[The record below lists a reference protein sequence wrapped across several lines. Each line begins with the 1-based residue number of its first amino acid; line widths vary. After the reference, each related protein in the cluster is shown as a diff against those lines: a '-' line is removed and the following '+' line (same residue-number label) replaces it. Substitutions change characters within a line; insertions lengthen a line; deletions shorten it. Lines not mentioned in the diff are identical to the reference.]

1 MRVIVVGG
9 GVAGAVSAIALRR
22 IGAEVTVYE
31 AYSDPGGQV
40 GSFLSLAVNGL
51 RALESLGC
59 LEPVRRAGFDVS
71 RQRLWSSAGR
81 LLGDV
86 PRGRLSGDRMRAVT
100 LMRGHLVRTLRE
112 HALRAGAAIV
122 TGERLVGAVNGGDG
136 VRAVFAGGRTDT
148 ADLLVGADG
157 LWSATRAVLD
167 PAAPVP
173 AYAGLYSVSGIA
185 ENLPVG
191 IGTEAGT
198 FNMVF
203 ARNGAFVHLPAPD
216 GTVWWSAQVAR
227 PDEPDLTGVD
237 EEGWSRRLTELYR
250 FEEVPSAILRATTRL
265 HRPTLMHTLAPVP
278 TWHDDRIVLLGDAAH
293 PVGAGQGASM
303 AIEDAV
309 VLAHHLATVPG
320 IPDALA
326 GYDRARRARV
336 GRMVRAASANRDSK
350 TAGPVGRR
358 VNDLIMPIF
367 FRHFYERSTA
377 WLYTHGFEPL
387 PGPGDAAHDGPERAA
402 GDPATTGR

>member
-9 GVAGAVSAIALRR
+9 GVAGTVSAIALRR

-31 AYSDPGGQV
+31 AYADPGGQV
-40 GSFLSLAVNGL
+40 GSFVSLAVNGL

-59 LEPVRRAGFDVS
+59 LEAVRRAGFDVA
-71 RQRLWSSAGR
+71 RQRLWSASGR

-86 PRGRLSGDRMRAVT
+86 PRGRLSGDRMRSIT
-100 LMRGHLVRTLRE
+100 LMRGDLVATLRE
-112 HALRAGAAIV
+112 HALRAGATVV
-122 TGERLVGAVNGGDG
+122 TGERLVDAARAGEG
-136 VRAVFAGGRTDT
+136 VRAVFGTGRTDT

-157 LWSATRAVLD
+157 LWSATRAALD
-167 PAAPVP
+167 SGAPSP

-185 ENLPVG
+185 GNVPPG
-191 IGTEAGT
+191 PATEAGT

-203 ARNGAFVHLPAPD
+203 ARNGAFVYLPAPD
-216 GTVWWSAQVAR
+216 GSVWWSAQVAD
-227 PDEPDLTGVD
+227 PEEPDLSDVD
-237 EEGWSRRLTELYR
+237 EDRWLRRLGELYR
-250 FEEVPSAILRATTRL
+250 FEEVPSTLLRATTRL
-265 HRPTLMHTLAPVP
+265 HRPTPMHTLAEVP
-278 TWHDDRIVLLGDAAH
+278 TWHDERVVLLGDAAH

-309 VLAHHLATVPG
+309 VLARHLAVAPGVPG

-336 GRMVRAASANRDSK
+336 GKMAGAASANRDAK
-350 TAGPVGRR
+350 TAGPIGRR

-367 FRHFYERSTA
+367 FRHFHERSTA
-377 WLYTHGFEPL
+377 WLYAYEPDSSTSHSSSPPTARGL
-387 PGPGDAAHDGPERAA
+387 M
-402 GDPATTGR
+402 

>member
-31 AYSDPGGQV
+31 AHADPGGQV
-40 GSFLSLAVNGL
+40 GSFVSLAVNGL

-59 LEPVRRAGFDVS
+59 LEPVRRAGFDVA
-71 RQRLWSSAGR
+71 RQRLWSASGR

-86 PRGRLSGDRMRAVT
+86 PRGRLSGDPMRSVT
-100 LMRGHLVRTLRE
+100 LMRADLVATLRE
-112 HALRAGAAIV
+112 HALRAGATVV
-122 TGERLVGAVNGGDG
+122 TGERLVDAARTGDG
-136 VRAVFAGGRTDT
+136 VRAVFGTGRTDT

-157 LWSATRAVLD
+157 LWSATRTVLD
-167 PAAPVP
+167 AGAPSPV
-173 AYAGLYSVSGIA
+173 YAGLYGVSGIA
-185 ENLPVG
+185 DDVPADARVAE
-191 IGTEAGT
+191 GT

-203 ARNGAFVHLPAPD
+203 ARNGAFVYLPAP
-216 GTVWWSAQVAR
+216 GGSVWWSAQVAR
-227 PDEPDLTGVD
+227 PGEPDLSGVD
-237 EEGWSRRLTELYR
+237 EERWLRRLGGLYR
-250 FEEVPSAILRATTRL
+250 SEEVPSAILRATTRL
-265 HRPTLMHTLAPVP
+265 HRPTLTHTLAEVPVR
-278 TWHDDRIVLLGDAAH
+278 HGERVVLLGDAAH

-309 VLAHHLATVPG
+309 VLARHLAAAPGVPG

-326 GYDRARRARV
+326 GYDRDRRDRV
-336 GRMVRAASANRDSK
+336 GKMVRAASANRDAK
-350 TAGPVGRR
+350 TAGPIGRR

-377 WLYTHGFEPL
+377 WLYAYEPGS
-387 PGPGDAAHDGPERAA
+387 PPVHAR
-402 GDPATTGR
+402 TGV